1 MPSKKEIRV
10 RKWLV
15 RVFQDYVDAACTYT
29 VYAVNP
35 LDARIIAFAL
45 DGGFPKAM
53 TEMRDGDIELVVT
66 YTEIVKST

>member
-1 MPSKKEIRV
+1 MPSKKTIKV

-15 RVFQDYVDAACTYT
+15 RVFQDYVNTPCDYT
-29 VYAVNP
+29 VHAVNE

-66 YTEIVKST
+66 YTEVLKAT

>member
-1 MPSKKEIRV
+1 MPKKTIKV
-10 RKWLV
+10 RKWRIGV
-15 RVFQDYVDAACTYT
+15 YQDHVNNSCEYT
-29 VYAVNP
+29 VHAVNE

-66 YTEIVKST
+66 YTAVLKST

>member
-1 MPSKKEIRV
+1 MAKKTIKV

-15 RVFQDYVDAACTYT
+15 RVDQDHVNNPCDYSVF
-29 VYAVNP
+29 AVNE

-53 TEMRDGDIELVVT
+53 TRMQEGDMALVDT
-66 YTEIVKST
+66 HTKIVKST